1 MRLLTIVAG
10 ICVLFFYLVF
20 VHGLKTKNVTC
31 RDRNNDTVDWFIV
44 YKMPINSVSKSS
56 AKDDGYDFYY
66 MDSVSNQFRLSET
79 LINRLQQP
87 VGYTLQQIYLNSNDI
102 HWMMYNDQK
111 KSKLDGNDEHAHQ
124 KGVVAYDSETG
135 FLLVHSVPNF
145 PNTKT
150 YSYPATAAI
159 NGQIMLC
166 ISMNHSQF
174 ASIEKMLNVT
184 KAGIYGINVPPKYP
198 FLFPN
203 ALNRAKKINDEFC
216 CDETVLTSIDGQS
229 FCAFSKGSD
238 VVADLYEDIV
248 APKLQSNLNVETWR
262 IGAGGKLESSKCDKD
277 YKVFNVISIK
287 IGNHQFRYSKDHSK
301 WAVTPTKTSKGG
313 YVCIG
318 DLNRME
324 SQKYRG
330 GGTVCFAATNQKV
343 WETFIGII
351 NEVEPCV
358 PVKYC
363 EL

>member
-10 ICVLFFYLVF
+10 ICVLFFYFVF
-20 VHGLKTKNVTC
+20 VHGAKTKNVRC
-31 RDRNNDTVDWFIV
+31 RNRNNDPVDWFIV
-44 YKMPINSVSKSS
+44 YKMPINSVPQSS
-56 AKDDGYDFYY
+56 ANSDGYDFYY

-79 LINRLQQP
+79 PINRLQQP

-102 HWMMYNDQK
+102 HWAMYNDQK
-111 KSKLDGNDEHAHQ
+111 KSKLDENDEHAHQ
-124 KGVVAYDSETG
+124 KGVVAYDSATG

-150 YSYPATAAI
+150 YSYPATAARY
-159 NGQIMLC
+159 GQIMLC
-166 ISMNHSQF
+166 ISMNHYQF
-174 ASIEKMLNVT
+174 ADIE
-184 KAGIYGINVPPKYP
+184 
-198 FLFPN
+198 
-203 ALNRAKKINDEFC
+203 
-216 CDETVLTSIDGQS
+216 
-229 FCAFSKGSD
+229 
-238 VVADLYEDIV
+238 LYEEIV
-248 APKLQSNLNVETWR
+248 APTLQSDLNVETWR
-262 IGAGGKLESSKCDKD
+262 KGAGGKLKSSKCDKD

-351 NEVEPCV
+351 NEVQPCV

-363 EL
+363 EGCKRENSELIF